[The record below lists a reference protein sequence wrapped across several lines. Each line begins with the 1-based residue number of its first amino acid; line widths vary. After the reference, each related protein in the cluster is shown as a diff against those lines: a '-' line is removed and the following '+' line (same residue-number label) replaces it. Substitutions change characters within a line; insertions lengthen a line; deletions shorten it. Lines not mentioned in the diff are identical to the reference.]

1 MRPAFSTARPVAAL
15 GPSVRLP
22 AQDLA
27 QIRFIVA
34 AADMRANV
42 RRRALLLSGRNAA
55 AAAEA
60 IAKELRCD
68 LYRIDL
74 AAVMSKFIGETE
86 KNLERVFAEAGA
98 NGAVLLFDEA
108 DALFA
113 KRTDV
118 KDSHDRFANVQ
129 INLLLQR
136 AERHRRI
143 GHARK
148 QAEAHP
154 SNDPAAPI
162 CSVQVSAQWLGMNG
176 NYALT
181 RSGAP
186 LPHPPQHQ
194 PIEPP
199 ANAAGSSGN
208 SPSRICACSS
218 SSNDRSLAA
227 SACRRKSPPPADGAG

>member
-42 RRRALLLSGRNAA
+42 RRMALLLSGRNAA

-60 IAKELRCD
+60 IAKELRRD

-129 INLLLQR
+129 IEPSAATSRETQG
-136 AERHRRI
+136 I

-162 CSVQVSAQWLGMNG
+162 CSVQVSAQWLGMNRK
-176 NYALT
+176 L
-181 RSGAP
+181 R
-186 LPHPPQHQ
+186 LDE
-194 PIEPP
+194 IRR
-199 ANAAGSSGN
+199 
-208 SPSRICACSS
+208 SPSPSP
-218 SSNDRSLAA
+218 AA
-227 SACRRKSPPPADGAG
+227 PAD

>member
-42 RRRALLLSGRNAA
+42 RRMALLLSGRNAA

-60 IAKELRCD
+60 IARELRRD

-74 AAVMSKFIGETE
+74 GAVMSEFIGETE
-86 KNLERVFAEAGA
+86 NNLERVFAEAAA

-108 DALFA
+108 DALFG

-118 KDSHDRFANVQ
+118 KDSHDRFANTQ
-129 INLLLQR
+129 IDLLLQR
-136 AERHRRI
+136 AERHRGLVMLESKPRLTLPMI
-143 GHARK
+143 HQRRFAVYK
-148 QAEAHP
+148 FP
-154 SNDPAAPI
+154 P
-162 CSVQVSAQWLGMNG
+162 NG
-176 NYALT
+176 
-181 RSGAP
+181 
-186 LPHPPQHQ
+186 
-194 PIEPP
+194 
-199 ANAAGSSGN
+199 
-208 SPSRICACSS
+208 
-218 SSNDRSLAA
+218 LA
-227 SACRRKSPPPADGAG
+227 